1 MDKKPCDNI
10 SAIFSYAV
18 ETTEGEKPT
27 LQENWKQL
35 HRCNDISEITLETET
50 IDASA
55 LEDMQSRYIA
65 GRQDTGGT
73 WDVTFNLTNDVIKEL
88 EEMLKAASTGL
99 SSNKRTWFQVTF
111 PNLEKS
117 FFVVG
122 QPGTKVPLPAVAQNE
137 LLTGAISIAIDEYY
151 GLDTKIEPQ
160 ASEAV

>member
-1 MDKKPCDNI
+1 MDKKPYDNI

-18 ETTEGEKPT
+18 EESEGQKPSEGT
-27 LQENWKQL
+27 NWKQL
-35 HRCNDISEITLETET
+35 HRCNEISEITLETET

-73 WDVTFNLTNDVIKEL
+73 WDVTFNLTNEVITEL
-88 EEMLKAASTGL
+88 QTMLTAAETGL
-99 SSNKRTWFQVTF
+99 KESKRTWFQVTF

-137 LLTGAISIAIDEYY
+137 LLTGAISIAIDEYI
-151 GLDTKIEPQ
+151 GLDTTIKPGGD
-160 ASEAV
+160 V